1 MSATERPVFNDRYE
15 IHSRI
20 GRGGMADVF
29 LARDRLLDRPVAVK
43 VLFPEYAT
51 DPSFVERFRREAQ
64 SAANLNHP
72 NIVGVYDWG
81 RQSGTY
87 FIVMEYVNGRTLAD
101 LVKADGPLPA
111 QRATDIAFDVG
122 GALGFAH
129 RNGVV
134 HRDVKPGNI
143 LVAPTGAVKVADFG
157 IARALNSSTEAD
169 LTQAGAVM
177 GTATYFSPE
186 QAQGANPDPRSDL
199 YSLGIVMYEM
209 VAGKPPFSGG
219 NPVAIAYRQVHDT
232 PQPLSELRPD
242 VPRGYEAITMKL
254 LAKSPANRYATADEL
269 RADLRRFREGQ
280 QPVALTPT
288 TGTELTTMNPSAA
301 ATQVIGAAAVAART
315 EVVRAQPVPV
325 AAAPTLVQPSQVI
338 GPRAPS
344 PYGDDPYYEGRRRP
358 GWVVPVTLLLIAAL
372 IGGGVLYWRNLNKKT
387 PTPAATIALIDVKG
401 RTVDEARDLLQKIG
415 LFADPEAGK
424 TDAVPAGQV
433 WNQDPL
439 PGTQVDKGSHVKIVY
454 NPAPDTFPVPLVI
467 GKTKDEAVAALSNAE
482 GTFNFTVTTEPS
494 DTDPAGKVLKQDPI
508 PQAPLI
514 KGGTVKLTV
523 SAGKPQVEIPNVLNE
538 DALLAANQLGAK
550 GFTTEQ
556 AEETSDTVPAGKVIR
571 TEPAVNTAVE
581 KGSKVKLVISSGAP
595 PVVVPDLTGLS
606 FADAASK
613 IQEVGLGQA
622 LTTECPSGGAG
633 QVGKVVQQTPA
644 AGAKVPKTS
653 AVTVCIGQALP
664 TTTAAPTTTLPPTT
678 TTTVK
683 PTTTTSKPP
692 TP

>member
-301 ATQVIGAAAVAART
+301 ATQVIGAAAVAAPRT

-338 GPRAPS
+338 SPRPPS
-344 PYGDDPYYEGRRRP
+344 AYGDDPYYEGRRRP

-415 LFADPEAGK
+415 LFADPEARK
-424 TDAVPAGQV
+424 TDGAPAGQV
-433 WNQDPL
+433 WDQAPL
-439 PGTQVDKGSHVKIVY
+439 PNTPVDKGSHVKIFY

-467 GKTKDEAVAALSNAE
+467 GKTQDEAVAALGNA
-482 GTFNFTVTTEPS
+482 GFNFTVTTEPS
-494 DTDPAGKVLKQDPI
+494 DNDPAGKVLKQDPI

-538 DALLAANQLGAK
+538 DAIPAANLLGAK
-550 GFTTEQ
+550 GFATDT

-581 KGSKVKLVISSGAP
+581 KGSKVKLIISSGAP
-595 PVVVPDLTGLS
+595 PVVVPDFVGLTRDVALQ
-606 FADAASK
+606 K
-613 IQEVGLGQA
+613 IQELQLFQGVP
-622 LTTECPSGGAG
+622 TDCPSSDAG
-633 QVGKVVQQTPA
+633 QVGKVVSQAPA
-644 AGAKVPKTS
+644 AGVKVPKSS

-664 TTTAAPTTTLPPTT
+664 TTTTAPTTTLPPTT
-678 TTTVK
+678 TTVK
-683 PTTTTSKPP
+683 ATTTTIKPP